1 MMGYLYKR
9 FADFGAV
16 CFLALSLWAGLAS
29 LPAYSV
35 EPDEILPD
43 AQQEALA
50 REISKQLR
58 CVVCQNQ
65 SIDDSDASIAK
76 DMRVKVR
83 DLVVEG
89 QDAEAIKGYF
99 VERYGNYVLLNPPF
113 DASTALLW
121 LMPIILLLI
130 AAGGIIYALLRRRTS
145 NKINAV
151 APLSAEE
158 QARLDALLDE
168 GGKS

>member
-1 MMGYLYKR
+1 MIRALSDKFSALR
-9 FADFGAV
+9 LALAV
-16 CFLALSLWAGLAS
+16 ALSLFAGLAS
-29 LPAYSV
+29 LPACSV
-35 EPDEILPD
+35 EPDEVLPD

-76 DMRVKVR
+76 DMRLKVR
-83 DLVVEG
+83 ELVVQG
-89 QDAEAIKGYF
+89 QDEQSIKSYF
-99 VERYGNYVLLNPPF
+99 VERYGNYVLLRPPF

-121 LMPIILLLI
+121 LMPLILLAVAAIGI
-130 AAGGIIYALLRRRTS
+130 AVALMRRQKTLK
-145 NKINAV
+145 NNTE

-158 QARLDALLDE
+158 QDRLEALLHE
-168 GGKS
+168 ESKS